1 MYNPFKDAL
10 HNSLRTVAA
19 RTWAGVAALVVVPA
33 WAQTPASLTPCRI
46 PGVAQ
51 EVRCGVVQRP
61 LDASR
66 PKGTQ
71 IDIHYAVLPAVA
83 RRKRDD
89 AVFFIAGGP
98 GQSAIDL
105 MPHVLPLFSRLNQRR
120 DIVFVDQRGTGR
132 SVPLRC
138 DPPKVSTLA
147 SWAQSSDL
155 AQSIQDAQ
163 DCLKKLNALPWVTHP
178 SDIGQ
183 FTTPQAMQDMNAVRE
198 QLGARTINLVAAS
211 YGTRAALDYQR
222 QFPQTVR
229 RLVLDGVVP
238 PNMALH
244 NSSGADAQA
253 ALEAVWTACNTEP
266 VCQKRFGDLRATWQQ
281 LLQSLPRDQLVNDPR
296 TGQSEVLTI
305 TRDMVLAA
313 VRAPLYAPSLAAALP
328 QALQDASSGRW
339 EGLAALA
346 SATAPRNSPPLYTG
360 MHLTVVCA
368 EDVKRAVSS
377 PNTAGS
383 NTDFGDALS
392 QRYTAIC
399 PLWPTADVP
408 PAFYQLKPSSAAVLL
423 LSGGVDPVTPPR
435 HAKQVAQALG
445 NKVTQVVVP
454 QASHGL
460 MGLPCVPDLVFR
472 YLDTPDGQMPQV
484 DGSCLQAL
492 PRPLSFSLPAGTP

>member
-1 MYNPFKDAL
+1 MYKL
-10 HNSLRTVAA
+10 HKRGW
-19 RTWAGVAALVVVPA
+19 WAGVAVLILVPA
-33 WAQTPASLTPCRI
+33 WAQPPAALTPCRI

-51 EVRCGVVQRP
+51 EVRCGMVQRP

-83 RRKRDD
+83 RRKRED

-105 MPHVLPLFSRLNQRR
+105 MPHVRPLFNRLNQRR

-155 AQSIQDAQ
+155 AQSLQDAQ
-163 DCLKKLNALPWVTHP
+163 ACLKQLNALPWVTHP
-178 SDIGQ
+178 SDIGH
-183 FTTPQAMQDMNAVRE
+183 FTTSQAMQDLNAVRE

-253 ALEAVWTACNTEP
+253 ALDAVWAACSTEP
-266 VCQKRFGDLRATWQQ
+266 ACLKRFGDLRTTWQQ

-296 TGQSEVLTI
+296 TGQSEVLTV

-313 VRAPLYAPSLAAALP
+313 VRAPLYAPVLAAALP
-328 QALQDASSGRW
+328 QALHDAASGRW

-368 EDVKRAVSS
+368 EDVKRGPSS
-377 PNTAGS
+377 ASTTNTA
-383 NTDFGDALS
+383 TDFGDALS
-392 QRYTAIC
+392 QRYAAIC
-399 PLWPTADVP
+399 PLWPTADIP
-408 PAFYQLKPSSAAVLL
+408 SAFYQLKPSGAPVLL

-454 QASHGL
+454 QAGHGL
-460 MGLPCVPDLVFR
+460 MSLPCVPDLVFR
-472 YLDTPDGQMPQV
+472 YLDTPDSQTPQV
-484 DGSCLQAL
+484 DGSCLQSL
-492 PRPLSFSLPAGTP
+492 PRPLSFSLSGVAP

>member
-1 MYNPFKDAL
+1 MYKPTEKGFWA
-10 HNSLRTVAA
+10 VA
-19 RTWAGVAALVVVPA
+19 GLLVWIPA
-33 WAQTPASLTPCRI
+33 WAQSQGSLTPCRI
-46 PGVAQ
+46 PGVAE
-51 EVRCGVVQRP
+51 EVRCGIVQRP
-61 LDASR
+61 LDATR

-83 RRKRDD
+83 RRKYED

-105 MPHVLPLFSRLNQRR
+105 MPHVQPLFNRLNQRR

-132 SVPLRC
+132 SAPLRC
-138 DPPKVSTLA
+138 DPPKTNSLL

-155 AQSIQDAQ
+155 AQSMQDAQ
-163 DCLKKLNALPWVTHP
+163 ACLKQLNALSWVTHP

-183 FTTPQAMQDMNAVRE
+183 FTTPQAMQDLNAVRE

-244 NSSGADAQA
+244 ESSSADAQA
-253 ALEAVWTACNTEP
+253 ALEAVWAACGAEP
-266 VCQKRFGDLRATWQQ
+266 ACQKRHGDLRATWQL

-313 VRAPLYAPSLAAALP
+313 VRAALYAPSLAAALP
-328 QALQDASSGRW
+328 QALQDAASGRW
-339 EGLAALA
+339 EGLTALA
-346 SATAPRNSPPLYTG
+346 SATAPRNAPPLYTG

-368 EDVKRAVSS
+368 EDVKRAVS
-377 PNTAGS
+377 PPTPAAA
-383 NTDFGDALS
+383 NTDFGDTLS

-399 PLWPTADVP
+399 PLWPTADVA
-408 PAFYQLKPSSAAVLL
+408 PAFYQLKPSSAPVLL

-435 HAKQVAQALG
+435 HAKQVAQTLG
-445 NKVTQVVVP
+445 TKVTQVVVP
-454 QASHGL
+454 QASHGV
-460 MGLPCVPDLVFR
+460 MSLPCVPDLIFR
-472 YLDTPDGQMPQV
+472 YLDTPDGQAPQV
-484 DGSCLQAL
+484 DGSCLQSV
-492 PRPLSFSLPAGTP
+492 PRPLSFSLPGVTP

>member
-1 MYNPFKDAL
+1 MNKATDKGFWAAIGL
-10 HNSLRTVAA
+10 LAVA
-19 RTWAGVAALVVVPA
+19 PA
-33 WAQTPASLTPCRI
+33 WAQSSLTTCRI
-46 PGVAQ
+46 PGLAQ
-51 EVRCGVVQRP
+51 EVRCGVIQRP
-61 LDASR
+61 LDATR

-83 RRKRDD
+83 RRKRED

-105 MPHVLPLFSRLNQRR
+105 MPHVQPLFNRLNQRR

-132 SVPLRC
+132 SAPLRC
-138 DPPKVSTLA
+138 DPPKTNTLI

-155 AQSIQDAQ
+155 TQSLQDAQ

-183 FTTPQAMQDMNAVRE
+183 FTTPQAMQDLNAVRA
-198 QLGARTINLVAAS
+198 QLGAKTINLVAAS

-229 RLVLDGVVP
+229 RMVLDGVVP

-244 NSSGADAQA
+244 DSSGVDAQA
-253 ALEAVWTACNTEP
+253 ALDAVWAACSTEP
-266 VCQKRFGDLRATWQQ
+266 ACLKRFGDLRTTWQQ

-313 VRAPLYAPSLAAALP
+313 VRAPLYAPILAAALP
-328 QALQDASSGRW
+328 QALHDAASGRW

-346 SATAPRNSPPLYTG
+346 SATAPRNSPPLYSG

-368 EDVKRAVSS
+368 EDVKRAPASAGAAQ
-377 PNTAGS
+377 TA
-383 NTDFGDALS
+383 TDFGDALS
-392 QRYTAIC
+392 QRYAAIC
-399 PLWPTADVP
+399 PLWPTSDIP
-408 PAFYQLKPSSAAVLL
+408 SAFYQLKPSNAPVLL

-454 QASHGL
+454 QAGHGL
-460 MGLPCVPDLVFR
+460 MSLPCVPDLVFR
-472 YLDTPDGQMPQV
+472 YLDTPDSQTPQV
-484 DGSCLQAL
+484 DGSCLQSL
-492 PRPLSFSLPAGTP
+492 PRPLSFSLSGVAP

>member
-1 MYNPFKDAL
+1 MFKQVKKTLGATVGLLAL
-10 HNSLRTVAA
+10 A
-19 RTWAGVAALVVVPA
+19 PA
-33 WAQTPASLTPCRI
+33 FAQPVIALTPCRI
-46 PGVAQ
+46 PGLPQ
-51 EVRCGVVQRP
+51 EVRCGVIQRP
-61 LDASR
+61 LDATR

-83 RRKRDD
+83 RRKRED

-105 MPHVLPLFSRLNQRR
+105 MPHVQPLFNRLNQRR

-132 SVPLRC
+132 SAPLRC
-138 DPPKVSTLA
+138 DPPKTNTLI

-155 AQSIQDAQ
+155 TQSLQDAQ

-183 FTTPQAMQDMNAVRE
+183 FTTPQAMQDLNAVRA
-198 QLGARTINLVAAS
+198 QLGAKTINLVAAS

-229 RLVLDGVVP
+229 RMVLDGVVP

-244 NSSGADAQA
+244 NSSGVDAQA
-253 ALEAVWTACNTEP
+253 ALDAVWAACSTEP
-266 VCQKRFGDLRATWQQ
+266 ACLKRFGDLRTTWQQ

-313 VRAPLYAPSLAAALP
+313 VRAPLYAPILAAALP
-328 QALQDASSGRW
+328 QALHDAASGRW

-346 SATAPRNSPPLYTG
+346 SATAPRNSPPLYSG

-368 EDVKRAVSS
+368 EDVKRAPASAGAAQ
-377 PNTAGS
+377 TA
-383 NTDFGDALS
+383 TDFGDALS
-392 QRYTAIC
+392 QRYAAIC
-399 PLWPTADVP
+399 PLWPTSDIP
-408 PAFYQLKPSSAAVLL
+408 SAFYQLKPSSAPVLL

-445 NKVTQVVVP
+445 NKITQVVVP
-454 QASHGL
+454 QAGHGL
-460 MGLPCVPDLVFR
+460 MSLPCVPDLVFR
-472 YLDTPDGQMPQV
+472 YLDTPDSQTPQV
-484 DGSCLQAL
+484 DGGCLQSL
-492 PRPLSFSLPAGTP
+492 PRPLSFSLSGVAP

>member
-1 MYNPFKDAL
+1 MFKRL
-10 HNSLRTVAA
+10 KRTS
-19 RTWAGVAALVVVPA
+19 TAALGLLALAPS
-33 WAQTPASLTPCRI
+33 WAQPQTAPTPCRI

-51 EVRCGVVQRP
+51 EVLCGVVQRP
-61 LDASR
+61 LDATR

-71 IDIHYAVLPAVA
+71 IDIHYAILPAVA
-83 RRKRDD
+83 RRKRED

-105 MPHVLPLFSRLNQRR
+105 MPHVLPLFTRLNQRR
-120 DIVFVDQRGTGR
+120 DVVFVDQRGTGR
-132 SVPLRC
+132 SAPLRC
-138 DPPKVSTLA
+138 DPPKTNTLVG
-147 SWAQSSDL
+147 WAQSSDL
-155 AQSIQDAQ
+155 AQSMQDAQ
-163 DCLKKLNALPWVTHP
+163 DCLKRLNALPWVTHP

-183 FTTPQAMQDMNAVRE
+183 FTTTQAMQDLNAVRE
-198 QLGARTINLVAAS
+198 QLGARSINLVAAS

-229 RLVLDGVVP
+229 RMVLDGVVP

-244 NSSGADAQA
+244 TSSGGDAQA
-253 ALEAVWTACNTEP
+253 ALDAVWTACGAEP
-266 VCQKRFGDLRATWQQ
+266 ACQKRHGDLRTTWQQ
-281 LLQSLPRDQLVNDPR
+281 LLQSLPKDQLVNDPR

-313 VRAPLYAPSLAAALP
+313 VRGPLYAPSLTAALP
-328 QALQDASSGRW
+328 QAVQDAAAGRW

-346 SATAPRNSPPLYTG
+346 SATAPRHGPPLYTG
-360 MHLTVVCA
+360 MHLSVVCA
-368 EDVKRAVSS
+368 EDVKAAKPSTAPAVSS
-377 PNTAGS
+377 A
-383 NTDFGDALS
+383 DFGDALA

-399 PLWPTADVP
+399 PLWPTVDIP
-408 PAFYQLKPSSAAVLL
+408 PAFYQLKPSHVPVLL

-472 YLDTPDGQMPQV
+472 YLDTPDNQTPQV
-484 DGSCLQAL
+484 DGTCLQSL
-492 PRPLSFSLPAGTP
+492 PRPLSFSFPGGATP

>member
-1 MYNPFKDAL
+1 MFKQVKKTLGATVGLLAL
-10 HNSLRTVAA
+10 A
-19 RTWAGVAALVVVPA
+19 PA
-33 WAQTPASLTPCRI
+33 FAQPVIALTPCRI
-46 PGVAQ
+46 PGLPQ
-51 EVRCGVVQRP
+51 EVRCGVIQRP
-61 LDASR
+61 LDATR

-83 RRKRDD
+83 RRKRED

-105 MPHVLPLFSRLNQRR
+105 MPHVQPLFNRLNQRR

-132 SVPLRC
+132 SAPLRC
-138 DPPKVSTLA
+138 DPPKTNTLI

-155 AQSIQDAQ
+155 TQSLQDAQ

-183 FTTPQAMQDMNAVRE
+183 FTTPQAMQDLNAVRA
-198 QLGARTINLVAAS
+198 QLGAKTINLVAAS

-229 RLVLDGVVP
+229 RMVLDGVVP

-244 NSSGADAQA
+244 DSSGVDAQA
-253 ALEAVWTACNTEP
+253 ALDAVWAACSTEP
-266 VCQKRFGDLRATWQQ
+266 ACLKRFGDLRTTWQQ

-313 VRAPLYAPSLAAALP
+313 VRAPLYAPILAAALP
-328 QALQDASSGRW
+328 QALHDAASGRW

-346 SATAPRNSPPLYTG
+346 SATAPRNSPPLYSG

-368 EDVKRAVSS
+368 EDVKRAPAS
-377 PNTAGS
+377 PSTANTA
-383 NTDFGDALS
+383 TDFGDALS
-392 QRYTAIC
+392 QRYAAIC
-399 PLWPTADVP
+399 PLWPTSDIP
-408 PAFYQLKPSSAAVLL
+408 SAFYQLKPSNAPVLL

-454 QASHGL
+454 QAGHGL
-460 MGLPCVPDLVFR
+460 MSLPCVPDLVFR
-472 YLDTPDGQMPQV
+472 YLDTPDSQTPQV
-484 DGSCLQAL
+484 DGSCLQSL
-492 PRPLSFSLPAGTP
+492 PRPLSFSLSGVAP